1 MMGGEDLKAS
11 KPWRVQCLFS
21 SSPSGRITSS
31 RMLREKKMRKRSHVH
46 IPRDVLKR
54 TDLDIHLNFLYLVA
68 VQSYASKPL
77 LPEPDILAPYH
88 LAAL

>member
-1 MMGGEDLKAS
+1 MGGEDLKAS

-31 RMLREKKMRKRSHVH
+31 RMLREKKMRKQS
-46 IPRDVLKR
+46 PRDVLKR

-77 LPEPDILAPYH
+77 LPEPDIPAPYQ

>member
-11 KPWRVQCLFS
+11 KSWRVQCLFS

-31 RMLREKKMRKRSHVH
+31 RMFREKKMRTHSHVH

-77 LPEPDILAPYH
+77 LPEPDNLAPYQ

>member
-1 MMGGEDLKAS
+1 MGGEDLKAS

-21 SSPSGRITSS
+21 SAPSGRITSS
-31 RMLREKKMRKRSHVH
+31 RMLREKKMRKQSHVH

-54 TDLDIHLNFLYLVA
+54 TDFDIHLDFLYFVA

-77 LPEPDILAPYH
+77 LPEPDILAPYQ
-88 LAAL
+88 LAVL

>member
-1 MMGGEDLKAS
+1 
-11 KPWRVQCLFS
+11 
-21 SSPSGRITSS
+21 
-31 RMLREKKMRKRSHVH
+31 MLREKKMRKQS
-46 IPRDVLKR
+46 PRDVLKR

-77 LPEPDILAPYH
+77 LPEPDIPAPYQ